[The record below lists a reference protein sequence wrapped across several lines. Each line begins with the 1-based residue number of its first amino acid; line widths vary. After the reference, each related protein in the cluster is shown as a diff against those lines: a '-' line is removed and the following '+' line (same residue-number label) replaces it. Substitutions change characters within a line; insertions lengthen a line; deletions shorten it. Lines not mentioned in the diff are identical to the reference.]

1 MATGFLLN
9 DLGAFGTPLMYCF
22 REREKILDMFEI
34 LCGAR
39 ITLSYMRPGG
49 IFQDT
54 PDEFWSNLEL
64 FLQSMPNQVV

>member
-1 MATGFLLN
+1 
-9 DLGAFGTPLMYCF
+9 
-22 REREKILDMFEI
+22 MFEI

-64 FLQSMPNQVV
+64 FLESMPNQVDELESLITGNEIV